1 MPPAKTVRQRPAK
14 AKTGSELDTT
24 FAAQQHHDELE
35 ERKRKRAR
43 IKVRQGNLRKV
54 RRKGACGGDA

>member
-1 MPPAKTVRQRPAK
+1 MPPAKTVRQRGK
-14 AKTGSELDTT
+14 ATTGSQLENT

-54 RRKGACGGDA
+54 RGRWGDASA